1 MHLIRERGKTNIPSV
16 FKSLK
21 TFNFNQLKD
30 QPNLKFTKKDTLK
43 MQKCSYTVTTKYSVI
58 SSNFLVL
65 KFCGKAQFPHS
76 FRRFAR
82 NYAETVPF
90 HKISTPKI
98 RWNYGIFWSALMN
111 LRYFS
116 YVELDTNQISHQYLY
131 DYCPSHYHQHSLKA

>member
-1 MHLIRERGKTNIPSV
+1 MHLIRGRGKTNIPFV

-43 MQKCSYTVTTKYSVI
+43 MQKCSYTITTKNSVI

-65 KFCGKAQFPHS
+65 RFCGKAQFPHS
-76 FRRFAR
+76 FP
-82 NYAETVPF
+82 ETMR
-90 HKISTPKI
+90 KLCLSTKFPHQKI
-98 RWNYGIFWSALMN
+98 RWNYGIFRSALMN

-116 YVELDTNQISHQYLY
+116 YIELDTNQISHQYLY